1 MRENPL
7 PKTCLFCSLPE
18 KSYQPAKSVDFICGS
33 CVQLLLSA
41 DQGELTR
48 AYEKAVRL
56 GYTRKASAI
65 ETFLVEVRYVG
76 NENEQRESAINRGDY
91 AGVRVG
97 GSSRSAGVNRETATV
112 RGEIPYVQIGRG
124 RPIYLAKSIISW
136 LKRKEVRDT
145 DNGMAKD
152 NGEYF

>member
-1 MRENPL
+1 MSN
-7 PKTCLFCSLPE
+7 TCLFCGQPE
-18 KSYQPAKSVDFICGS
+18 KSCKPSKLVDFICGS
-33 CVQLLLSA
+33 CVQILLGA
-41 DQGELTR
+41 DQGKLWR

-91 AGVRVG
+91 VGVRVG

-112 RGEIPYVQIGRG
+112 RG
-124 RPIYLAKSIISW
+124 
-136 LKRKEVRDT
+136 
-145 DNGMAKD
+145 
-152 NGEYF
+152 